1 MLWSSNAVVNKF
13 VQLNSYT
20 MNTITQP
27 LTEAQLELLR
37 LFNRDVDDAD
47 WVEIRRMIT
56 QYFANKASQAADKLW
71 DEQGWSDQTMSDWL
85 NTHQRTPYQ
94 QQ

>member
-1 MLWSSNAVVNKF
+1 
-13 VQLNSYT
+13 

-37 LFNRDVDDAD
+37 LFNRDIDDAD

-71 DEQGWSDQTMSDWL
+71 NEQGWSDQTMSDWL

>member
-1 MLWSSNAVVNKF
+1 MLWSNNAVVNKF

-37 LFNRDVDDAD
+37 LFNRDVEDAD

>member
-1 MLWSSNAVVNKF
+1 M
-13 VQLNSYT
+13 
-20 MNTITQP
+20 
-27 LTEAQLELLR
+27 TEAQLELLR
-37 LFNRDVDDAD
+37 LFNRDIDDAD

-71 DEQGWSDQTMSDWL
+71 NEQGWSDQTMSDWL